1 MAAMDCLILA
11 ERQDRPSRL
20 SQAKAWVTRNNWDS
34 CSRSTIYPGESSPS
48 TFRLTFTHLTGNE
61 YASTSRAH
69 QRDYWQ
75 HESEG
80 IRILAICSF
89 SALRLWLHSKQGVWS
104 PILMSCGYIS
114 SAVSARNTMMSCTN
128 KNTQWHLSLLH
139 REGLSKTQ
147 FAHRCHAC

>member
-1 MAAMDCLILA
+1 MSWSGRGISLLPDVSTR
-11 ERQDRPSRL
+11 RQDRPSRL

-34 CSRSTIYPGESSPS
+34 CSRSTIYP
-48 TFRLTFTHLTGNE
+48 GNE